1 MRIVQ
6 ISPNF
11 LCLRLTDFR
20 VWFSYETP
28 IAIQLGHQPALIRKN
43 DWSRMTGKHIN
54 AVKSEVNESYLQVSG
69 DEFIEYLNI
78 IEEAINVNMLESA
91 L

>member
-1 MRIVQ
+1 MRLVQ
-6 ISPNF
+6 ISSNF
-11 LCLRLTDFR
+11 HCLRLTDFR

-28 IAIQLGHQPALIRKN
+28 IAIQLANHPALIRKN
-43 DWSRMTGKHIN
+43 EWSKMTGKHIN
-54 AVKSEVNESYLQVSG
+54 AVKSEVYESYLQISG

-78 IEEAINVNMLESA
+78 IEEAINVNTLESA